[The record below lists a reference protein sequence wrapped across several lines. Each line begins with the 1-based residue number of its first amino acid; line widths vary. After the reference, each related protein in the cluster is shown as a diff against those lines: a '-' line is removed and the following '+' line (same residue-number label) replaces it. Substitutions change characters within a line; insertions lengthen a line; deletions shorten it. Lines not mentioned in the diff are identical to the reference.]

1 MATLNGWTFDLEERR
16 KVLDQTLKEE
26 GRKQKDRGREREG
39 GENRKR
45 KEKLG
50 WSKRKKWFGLKIS
63 SGMESNFV
71 EQKNDD
77 WIP

>member
-1 MATLNGWTFDLEERR
+1 MATLNGWTFDLEGWR

-26 GRKQKDRGREREG
+26 ERERGEEREG
-39 GENRKR
+39 GNRKW

-50 WSKRKKWFGLKIS
+50 WKKWFGLKIS